1 MQKKVGMKVV
11 AAKTLGGATVSISTW
26 VGGGVEE
33 SSNNQERNFVLYF
46 TIF

>member
-1 MQKKVGMKVV
+1 MQKVGMKVV

-33 SSNNQERNFVLYF
+33 SSNNQEREILFYYF
-46 TIF
+46 